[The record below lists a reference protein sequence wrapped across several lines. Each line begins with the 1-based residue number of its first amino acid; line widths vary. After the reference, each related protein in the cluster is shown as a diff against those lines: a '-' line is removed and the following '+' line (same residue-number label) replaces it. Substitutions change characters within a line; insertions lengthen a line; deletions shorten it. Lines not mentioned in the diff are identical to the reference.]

1 MTITIVNLTTS
12 SKFSERYSAKISE
25 ENSTGMKKNDYYG
38 SRFTRTK
45 ITNLAAGFY
54 GIRSSYSIV
63 KASNKA
69 HFICLNLNLRLTFN

>member
-25 ENSTGMKKNDYYG
+25 ENSTGMKKKM
-38 SRFTRTK
+38 TTM
-45 ITNLAAGFY
+45 AAGFY